1 MCFRVAPGVLA
12 LAVVMCYGLARGQR
26 IEGVQGGFR
35 LAEPYG
41 PPHQNQM
48 KFLLAGAEARAQGS
62 SVYLVAQMKLQT
74 FRTNGEPE
82 IVIEAPECVYDSA
95 KRLAGSAGR
104 LRVETGDGRFFVEGE
119 GFLWRQTNSS
129 LIISNE
135 VHTIIRQQVQKTE
148 PSKP

>member
-1 MCFRVAPGVLA
+1 MADRKHQTCFRVALGVLA
-12 LAVVMCYGLARGQR
+12 LGLAMCSGLVRGQR

-62 SVYLVAQMKLQT
+62 SAFLITQMKLQT

-95 KRLAGSAGR
+95 KRLASSPGR

-119 GFLWRQTNSS
+119 GFLWR
-129 LIISNE
+129 
-135 VHTIIRQQVQKTE
+135 H
-148 PSKP
+148 PAPG